1 MPYTFVRDGQVEPRE
16 RRRGGGPSYRAPL
29 SMKAQGASFQ
39 AAELEEMLRR
49 AQSTDRGYVPAVLRS
64 ESLSVGLYTLA
75 AAAVDRQSPHLE
87 DEVYYTV
94 RGRATLVVGGRDHS
108 VREGT
113 VLFVPAGEEHR
124 FHDITEEL
132 VLLVFW
138 APPEGTGPRRSE
150 SDARSGK
157 GD

>member
-1 MPYTFVRDGQVEPRE
+1 M
-16 RRRGGGPSYRAPL
+16 RAH
-29 SMKAQGASFQ
+29 GATFQ
-39 AAELEEMLRR
+39 AAEVEEMLRR
-49 AQSTDRGYVPAVLRS
+49 AQAMDRGYSPAVLRS
-64 ESLSVGLYTLA
+64 ELLSVGLYTLA
-75 AAAVDRQSPHLE
+75 VGGVDGQSPHTE

-94 RGRATLVVGGRDHS
+94 RGRATLLVGGTEHP

-113 VLFVPAGEEHR
+113 VLFVPAGAEHR

-150 SDARSGK
+150 SDAGSGK